1 MDWTQRLSIM
11 DQVGYVEPPAQLYR
25 LCIAHIQAVARAKPQ
40 PRAGEHH
47 TDREG
52 CDMTERACKRCGADM
67 YGKGSDALFCSAKC
81 RNTAYRKANA
91 EKIAERQREWK
102 KANPTRIAEHKRKW
116 QKANAV
122 KLAEYYRDYRKR
134 IAEQRREYLQA
145 EREQRQ
151 RRNDMADLQDKIAVL
166 LWRTEATNAGAPDS
180 IAAGRTLAA
189 FAEQSPELRAR
200 WLKFADAII
209 AALPE
214 LL

>member
-1 MDWTQRLSIM
+1 
-11 DQVGYVEPPAQLYR
+11 
-25 LCIAHIQAVARAKPQ
+25 
-40 PRAGEHH
+40 
-47 TDREG
+47 
-52 CDMTERACKRCGADM
+52 MTERGCKWCGADM

-122 KLAEYYRDYRKR
+122 KLAEYYRKYYQANREQ
-134 IAEQRREYLQA
+134 IEEQRREYLQA

-151 RRNDMADLQDKIAVL
+151 RRNDMADLQDKIAAL